1 MRTEAR
7 VEHDSMGALAVP
19 ADALWGA
26 QTQRAI
32 QNFPSSGLKM
42 PRGFIRALGLI
53 KYAAAGANREL
64 GDLAPPLALAV
75 QSAALEVAEG
85 CHDDAF
91 PVDVFQTGSGTSSN
105 MNANEVIATL
115 ASRALEQPPGGA
127 PAGSGPPGG
136 RPAGSRPIHPNDHV
150 NMGQSSN
157 DVVPT
162 AIHVAAA
169 VMLAQDLI
177 PALERLSAVLERRA
191 SELGDVVKTGRT
203 HLMDAM
209 PLTMGQELRGWRA
222 QIDKDIVRLQS
233 VMPRLLQL
241 AQGGT
246 AVGTGIN
253 ARPEFAALFARHL
266 AARTELEFVP
276 NDNFFESLSCQ
287 DTAVELSGQL
297 KVLSVSLMKIAN
309 DLRWMNSGP
318 LAGLGEIALPALQP
332 GSSIMPGKVNPVV
345 PESVTMIAA
354 QVMGNDATITIA
366 GQSGNFQLN
375 VMLPVIA
382 YNLLQ
387 SLELLGI
394 GCRNLADHAL
404 AGFIVNRGRIG
415 AALELNPILVTALN
429 PVVGYEKGAAI
440 AKKAYAEGRAVL
452 DVAAEM
458 TDLGRDE
465 LERLL
470 DPKALT
476 EGGIQGPGSSHQ

>member
-1 MRTEAR
+1 MTATTR
-7 VEHDSMGALAVP
+7 VERDSMGPLDVP

-32 QNFPSSGLKM
+32 QNFPPTGLRM
-42 PRGFIRALGLI
+42 PRAFIRALALI
-53 KYAAAGANREL
+53 KHSAAGANAEL
-64 GDLAPPLALAV
+64 GDLPPAV
-75 QSAALEVAEG
+75 AAAIQKASLEVAAGLCDNE
-85 CHDDAF
+85 F

-115 ASRALEQPPGGA
+115 ASRIVGA
-127 PAGSGPPGG
+127 TV
-136 RPAGSRPIHPNDHV
+136 HPNDDV

-157 DVVPT
+157 DVIPT

-169 VMLAQDLI
+169 LMLDEQLR
-177 PALERLSAVLERRA
+177 PALKRLRQILLDRA
-191 SELGDVVKTGRT
+191 TEFADVVKTGRT

-209 PLTMGQELRGWRA
+209 PITLGQELSAWHA
-222 QIDKDIVRLQS
+222 QITAAEARLAG
-233 VMPRLLQL
+233 VTPRLLAL

-253 ARPEFAALFARHL
+253 SRPEFGAVFARHL
-266 AARTELEFVP
+266 AARTALAFRP
-276 NDNFFESLSCQ
+276 SDNFFEALASQ

-318 LAGLGEIALPALQP
+318 LAGLAEIALPALQP

-345 PESVTMIAA
+345 PESVAMIAA
-354 QVMGNDATITIA
+354 QVIGNDATITIA

-387 SLELLGI
+387 SLQLLCIACG
-394 GCRNLADHAL
+394 NLADNAL
-404 AGFIVNRGRIG
+404 AGFTVNRGRLTE
-415 AALELNPILVTALN
+415 ALARNPILVTALN
-429 PVVGYEKGAAI
+429 PLIGYEKGAAI
-440 AKKAYAEGRAVL
+440 AKRAYAEGRPIL

-458 TDLGRDE
+458 TGLGLDE
-465 LERLL
+465 LRALL

-476 EGGIQGPGSSHQ
+476 QGGIHGAGS